1 MTAKLLDGEVLAAK
15 IREELREEIKNL
27 ISVGKLP
34 HLTAIQVGENPASR
48 VYINQQRKSC
58 EEMNIEYELRELSAN
73 ITKEELV
80 DLVHSLNKDSR
91 VTGIILEMPLPSHL
105 NAREIQTQI
114 SPDKDVEGVH
124 PFNMGR
130 LVYATHFIGPCTALG
145 AVELLKSAG
154 IPLKGKE
161 AVVVGH
167 SEIVG
172 KPLAL
177 LLLQSLTE
185 SPTVTVCHIA
195 TRDLAFHTRRADIL
209 IVAVGKPNLIT
220 ADMIK
225 EGTMVVDIG
234 INRIPVRDAQ
244 GNPVLD
250 ERGKP
255 KMKTVGDVE
264 FDRAKE
270 KCSYITPVPGGVGP
284 MTVAMLLRNLVE
296 CAKSSGVKEGGRSNA
311 RHQI

>member
-1 MTAKLLDGEVLAAK
+1 MVMSAKLLDGETLAAK
-15 IREELREEIKNL
+15 IREGLQEEIKTL
-27 ISVGKLP
+27 RSSGRIP
-34 HLTAIQVGENPASR
+34 HLSAIQVGENPASR

-58 EEMNIEYELRELSAN
+58 EEMDIKYELRELPAT
-73 ITKEELV
+73 ITKQELLEV
-80 DLVHSLNKDSR
+80 IRGLNEDTLVK
-91 VTGIILEMPLPSHL
+91 GIILEMPLPANL
-105 NAREIQTQI
+105 NAREIQIQI

-124 PFNMGR
+124 PLNMGK
-130 LVYATHFIGPCTALG
+130 LVYGTYFIGPCTSLG
-145 AVELLKSAG
+145 AMELLKSTG
-154 IPLKGKE
+154 ISLKGME

-177 LLLQSLTE
+177 LLLQSPTE

-225 EGTMVVDIG
+225 EGAVIIDIG
-234 INRIPVRDAQ
+234 INRVPVRDAS

-255 KMKTVGDVE
+255 KMKIVGDVE
-264 FDRAKE
+264 FERAKE

-284 MTVAMLLRNLVE
+284 MTVAMLLRNVVE
-296 CAKSSGVKEGGRSNA
+296 CTKMA
-311 RHQI
+311 RG